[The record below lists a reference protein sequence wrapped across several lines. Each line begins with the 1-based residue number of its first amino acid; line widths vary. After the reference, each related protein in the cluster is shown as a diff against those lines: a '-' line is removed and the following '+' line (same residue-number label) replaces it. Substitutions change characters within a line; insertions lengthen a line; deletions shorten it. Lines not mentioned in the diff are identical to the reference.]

1 MDGIRGPQVPQ
12 GISSTCIFSTK
23 SSTPV
28 RKYSDITAEPMAQLM
43 LRYLVY
49 LEPKLGITIQM
60 NCLGVQG
67 KQHAPNM
74 QLKENQ
80 GHFTRPHASFGI
92 KEKVPGLQPS
102 LFHLFSAQFST
113 AQK

>member
-1 MDGIRGPQVPQ
+1 
-12 GISSTCIFSTK
+12 
-23 SSTPV
+23 
-28 RKYSDITAEPMAQLM
+28 MAQLM

-92 KEKVPGLQPS
+92 KEKVPGIEPQSSVRSRRNSRLRKSWP
-102 LFHLFSAQFST
+102 LSAQL
-113 AQK
+113 KKLLKL

>member
-1 MDGIRGPQVPQ
+1 
-12 GISSTCIFSTK
+12 
-23 SSTPV
+23 
-28 RKYSDITAEPMAQLM
+28 MAQLM

-92 KEKVPGLQPS
+92 
-102 LFHLFSAQFST
+102 
-113 AQK
+113 